1 MRSLSLP
8 AVLNLIVSLEGK
20 LIEVSVSPTCLIES
34 AIKSSSPFTVTS
46 PENIPVPVTD
56 TPVFVVSK
64 RFVLSWYNSTAPLPI
79 HLIAFSV
86 D

>member
-56 TPVFVVSK
+56 TPVFVVSN
-64 RFVLSWYNSTAPLPI
+64 RFVPL
-79 HLIAFSV
+79 
-86 D
+86 